1 MNYLKGETTMS
12 VQLSIEEKIRL
23 YKERE
28 AMLEQM
34 VIEAYSDIHKN
45 RREWVAKF
53 NALGL
58 PVPVKAPNRCSWC
71 GTEKNLHY
79 EGSLLGYRCD
89 QDDCAP
95 F

>member
-1 MNYLKGETTMS
+1 MNHLNRETIMNIQPTF
-12 VQLSIEEKIRL
+12 EEKMKL
-23 YKERE
+23 YQERE

-34 VIEAYSDIHKN
+34 VIEAYSDMHKN
-45 RREWVAKF
+45 RREWVAQF

-58 PVPVKAPNRCSWC
+58 PVPAKAPNRCAIC

-79 EGSLLGYRCD
+79 EGSLHGYRCD